1 MKKKLTRQEKEDFK
15 DFIMNYLQYGHV
27 ANFAEIELMFE
38 LRGLDWRGEWTIGD
52 HSHNTVL
59 WYGWNKSAK
68 DIISELADEGKI
80 YFCR

>member
-38 LRGLDWRGEWTIGD
+38 LRGLDWR
-52 HSHNTVL
+52 
-59 WYGWNKSAK
+59 
-68 DIISELADEGKI
+68 DETGK
-80 YFCR
+80 RRL